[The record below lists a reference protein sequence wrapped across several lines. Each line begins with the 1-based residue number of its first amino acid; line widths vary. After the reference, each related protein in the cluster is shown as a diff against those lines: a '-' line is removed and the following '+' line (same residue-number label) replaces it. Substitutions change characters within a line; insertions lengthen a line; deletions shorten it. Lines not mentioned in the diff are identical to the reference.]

1 MRAARRTCRPN
12 SQSSQ
17 TRLQPAREL
26 HKKQKEH
33 NTIVP
38 TCVYEREP
46 PAAVWQ
52 PNGCVPKIRKEGGG
66 TNRSKYIEYFEEKVV
81 CEEYSPTSM
90 RRWDKSK
97 FSKDSNFNSRLLQC
111 YVAKNDLPT
120 PGGKDSLDN
129 IKKVGMAH
137 AKDKHGGE
145 EKFTRGGQLSC
156 FEMHVC
162 LSLCEGLPVDALTQT
177 TSTYYKHAMHKSR
190 SK

>member
-1 MRAARRTCRPN
+1 MSVRRGVL
-12 SQSSQ
+12 S
-17 TRLQPAREL
+17 
-26 HKKQKEH
+26 
-33 NTIVP
+33 
-38 TCVYEREP
+38 
-46 PAAVWQ
+46 
-52 PNGCVPKIRKEGGG
+52 
-66 TNRSKYIEYFEEKVV
+66 
-81 CEEYSPTSM
+81 YSSM